1 MTNLDFSFLDNNFSI
16 PKLISFLIVDEN
28 EKLRM
33 NSYGHFL
40 FDQNLIAEDIKLS
53 LLKEKEE
60 LILNGGVSHLETRNK
75 FPNIEVKGLRIPE
88 FRFSTDNM
96 KLQFIEMRKK

>member
-28 EKLRM
+28 ERLRM

-40 FDQNLIAEDIKLS
+40 YDQNLIAEDIKLS

-60 LILNGGVSHLETRNK
+60 LILNGGVSHWKLEIN
-75 FPNIEVKGLRIPE
+75 FQIL
-88 FRFSTDNM
+88 
-96 KLQFIEMRKK
+96 KLKV